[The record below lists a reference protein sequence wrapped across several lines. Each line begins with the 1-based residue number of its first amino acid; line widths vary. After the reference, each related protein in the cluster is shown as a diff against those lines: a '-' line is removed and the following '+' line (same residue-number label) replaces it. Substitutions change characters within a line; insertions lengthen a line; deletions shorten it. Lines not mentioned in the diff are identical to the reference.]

1 MSQEA
6 GYSNYDNL
14 LIQARGSAKHW
25 IPRLCEA
32 LKKENPE
39 MIVDDIRERV
49 KKDCISIWQRDT
61 ITDALPVEYKNKRKQ
76 EAGRKGRQ
84 RQLEQADGTVITTE
98 NVPDSNRASLVPNL
112 QSEQYYGADD
122 SSIARL
128 KSQLEEVREENRK
141 LRQTTTLPELEEQ
154 LYDGRGIMD
163 IREIPKINDKPR
175 ENFELLIERYNS
187 IILDRIKTNERVPLS
202 LYVISRTGLLVPIK
216 IIISFKDKDAHI
228 ELNKNKLN

>member
-61 ITDALPVEYKNKRKQ
+61 ITDALPFEYKNKRKQ

-84 RQLEQADGTVITTE
+84 R
-98 NVPDSNRASLVPNL
+98 RA
-112 QSEQYYGADD
+112 
-122 SSIARL
+122 
-128 KSQLEEVREENRK
+128 
-141 LRQTTTLPELEEQ
+141 
-154 LYDGRGIMD
+154 
-163 IREIPKINDKPR
+163 
-175 ENFELLIERYNS
+175 
-187 IILDRIKTNERVPLS
+187 
-202 LYVISRTGLLVPIK
+202 
-216 IIISFKDKDAHI
+216 
-228 ELNKNKLN
+228 

>member
-1 MSQEA
+1 ML
-6 GYSNYDNL
+6 YL
-14 LIQARGSAKHW
+14 LRINENRRRVEREGKGS
-25 IPRLCEA
+25 L
-32 LKKENPE
+32 
-39 MIVDDIRERV
+39 
-49 KKDCISIWQRDT
+49 
-61 ITDALPVEYKNKRKQ
+61 NKQ
-76 EAGRKGRQ
+76 TGP
-84 RQLEQADGTVITTE
+84 VITTE

-163 IREIPKINDKPR
+163 IREIPKINDKLR

-187 IILDRIKTNERVPLS
+187 IILDRIKTNEKVPLS

>member
-1 MSQEA
+1 ML
-6 GYSNYDNL
+6 YL
-14 LIQARGSAKHW
+14 LRINENRRRVEREGKGS
-25 IPRLCEA
+25 L
-32 LKKENPE
+32 
-39 MIVDDIRERV
+39 
-49 KKDCISIWQRDT
+49 
-61 ITDALPVEYKNKRKQ
+61 NKQ
-76 EAGRKGRQ
+76 TC
-84 RQLEQADGTVITTE
+84 TVITTE

-163 IREIPKINDKPR
+163 IREIPKINDKLR

-187 IILDRIKTNERVPLS
+187 IILDRIKTNE
-202 LYVISRTGLLVPIK
+202 K
-216 IIISFKDKDAHI
+216 IPA
-228 ELNKNKLN
+228 